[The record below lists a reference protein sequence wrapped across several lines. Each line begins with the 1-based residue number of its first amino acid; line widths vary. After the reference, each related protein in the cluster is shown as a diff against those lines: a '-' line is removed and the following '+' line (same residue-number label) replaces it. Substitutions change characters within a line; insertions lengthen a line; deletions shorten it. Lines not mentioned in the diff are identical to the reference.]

1 MTVSI
6 DSGTGSRAAS
16 PPGGPAPRRRSRTA
30 LTRWDMKFSPYLF
43 ISPYYL
49 LFFLFGLF
57 PMGYTVW
64 VAMHDWELLGTHE
77 FIGLENFRLVL
88 TDPQF
93 WNSVRNTLAMFV
105 IATVPQLLLALVL
118 ANALNQ
124 RMRGRTLVRM
134 GVLIPMIT
142 SVAAVAIVFSQL
154 FSRDFGLVNW
164 VLGWFG
170 VDNLDWTAR
179 RWTSWLAISVMVDWR
194 WTGYN
199 ALIYLAAMQSV
210 PRDLYEAAA
219 IDGASRARQFWSI
232 TLPMLRPTIIFTAI
246 VSTIG
251 GFQLF
256 TEPLL
261 FGNGDMAGGSLRQF
275 QTVTMYMF
283 ENAFRRFDYGYAS
296 AVSWMLFM
304 LILVGSLLNFVWL
317 RRVGGGAK

>member
-6 DSGTGSRAAS
+6 GSRAGTRAAVS
-16 PPGGPAPRRRSRTA
+16 PPGAPPPRRGTRTLLA
-30 LTRWDMKFSPYLF
+30 RWDVKFSPYLF
-43 ISPYYL
+43 VSPYFL

-64 VAMHDWELLGTHE
+64 VALHDWELLGTRE
-77 FIGLENFRLVL
+77 FVGLENFRLVL
-88 TDPQF
+88 ADPQF

-134 GVLIPMIT
+134 GVLVPMVT
-142 SVAAVAIVFSQL
+142 SIAAVAIVFGQL
-154 FSRDFGLVNW
+154 FSRDFGMVNW

-170 VDNLDWTAR
+170 VEQLDWTAR

-219 IDGASRARQFWSI
+219 IDGASRARQFWTI

-304 LILVGSLLNFVWL
+304 LILLGSLLNFLWL
-317 RRVGGGAK
+317 RRMGGTR

>member
-6 DSGTGSRAAS
+6 GSRAGSRAVR
-16 PPGGPAPRRRSRTA
+16 PPGAPPPRRGPRTVLA
-30 LTRWDMKFSPYLF
+30 RWDVKFSPYLF
-43 ISPYYL
+43 ISPYFL

-64 VAMHDWELLGTHE
+64 VALHDWELLGTRE
-77 FIGLENFRLVL
+77 FVGLENFRLVL

-93 WNSVRNTLAMFV
+93 WNAVRNTLGMFV

-124 RMRGRTLVRM
+124 RMRARTLVRM
-134 GVLIPMIT
+134 GVLVPMVT
-142 SVAAVAIVFSQL
+142 SIAAVAIVFGQL
-154 FSRDFGLVNW
+154 FSRDFGMVNW

-170 VDNLDWTAR
+170 VENLDWTAR

-219 IDGASRARQFWSI
+219 IDGASRVRQFWSI

-296 AVSWMLFM
+296 AVSWMIFM
-304 LILVGSLLNFVWL
+304 LILLGSLLNFVWL
-317 RRVGGGAK
+317 RRMGGTK